1 MCRPCSTSVKIDIR
15 SGQRLQSTPL
25 RNISVCALMFP
36 RHNPYKCRSRTRI
49 GCGVSGAVDLCQS
62 DSLVF
67 VIKTYHA
74 REPFE
79 LKSEY
84 QRRVLQEYTL
94 LKGLLHPNIIQAYKK
109 TISFTGSV
117 VEVYLE
123 AGSLDLQK
131 FLSGAS
137 RHAPVLHYWKQLCSA
152 VKYLHETAQ
161 LCHRDLKLQN
171 MVLVDSTLKLIDFGL
186 ATSTSEPAVGIVG
199 TRQYVSP
206 ELYLQI
212 RYDGAMADIWSVGI
226 ILYYLIK
233 RAFPWKLAIHSDKHY
248 ASFKAGQPLELGEA
262 MDSLVYGM
270 LESDPRQRWL
280 ILDFDKS
287 PWYTN
292 LTESP
297 KVSMPESGE
306 PHRPT

>member
-1 MCRPCSTSVKIDIR
+1 MF
-15 SGQRLQSTPL
+15 L
-25 RNISVCALMFP
+25 RD
-36 RHNPYKCRSRTRI
+36 NPYKCRSRTRI
-49 GCGVSGAVDLCQS
+49 GCGISGSVDLCHG
-62 DSLVF
+62 DSVVF

-74 REPFE
+74 RESFE

-84 QRRVLQEYTL
+84 QRRVLQEYAL

-131 FLSGAS
+131 FISGALLD
-137 RHAPVLHYWKQLCSA
+137 APVLHYWKQLCSA

-161 LCHRDLKLQN
+161 LCHRDLKLEN
-171 MVLVDSTLKLIDFGL
+171 MVLVNSTLKVIDFGL
-186 ATSTSEPAVGIVG
+186 ATSTSEPAVGLVG
-199 TRQYVSP
+199 TAQYVSP

-212 RYDGAMADIWSVGI
+212 RYDGARADIWSVGI
-226 ILYYLIK
+226 ILYYLVK
-233 RAFPWKLAIHSDKHY
+233 RAFPWKLALHSDKHY
-248 ASFKAGQPLELGEA
+248 ASFKAGQPLEFDKA
-262 MDSLVYGM
+262 MGPLVCGM
-270 LESDPRQRWL
+270 LESNPQQRWL

-292 LTESP
+292 LSESP
-297 KVSMPESGE
+297 KDSVPESGE
-306 PHRPT
+306 PPRST